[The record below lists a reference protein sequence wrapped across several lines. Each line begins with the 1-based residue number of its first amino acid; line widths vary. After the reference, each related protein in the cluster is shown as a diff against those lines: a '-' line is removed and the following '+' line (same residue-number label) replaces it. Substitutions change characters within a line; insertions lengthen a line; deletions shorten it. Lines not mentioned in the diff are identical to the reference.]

1 MARDLYRP
9 FDSTDDRK
17 DTPSSSTSKDSTPKD
32 YYRPWVEPPPI
43 EKPPEERLEIEPRN
57 EVLDDLT
64 RVAAGATGA
73 AAGAGLRYRSGMFG
87 PEAGSKYMT
96 SQPGMDMYRQSQF
109 ALGTPQ
115 GQVTEGARRNLQDLL
130 AKLEGANSVY
140 SQEGRA
146 LLESLERAI
155 ANLPEA
161 SVERNIALARLAEI
175 GGIKAPPTPPL
186 SSPIV
191 SGADDVI
198 NRIQSATTSS
208 GQPVSGLSRAMGQHE
223 FEMQAKALREAGART
238 VDDLLRLGV
247 VDRSLAQY
255 MVDTGML
262 LPTPEGR
269 VLVRPQVLM
278 GESGQPISAEDT
290 AARQA
295 AADAEARQAAARRQ
309 AEIVRAREVELAR
322 RNYQATGKT
331 VANLE
336 SIIPNLTEKYAAHMG
351 ATSPAALKLE
361 PNVRMAQEA
370 LLDAQNRM
378 PSKAGY
384 AMHGMRRALPL
395 AGGAISG
402 AMAGESGV
410 DAYQRS
416 QKGDPIGSAI
426 AGATSAL
433 SAASLYP
440 PATIPAGL
448 GAIGME
454 GVMYLYDKF
463 GPKVLPILEEKGLLP
478 KSFNPANYS
487 VMDQK

>member
-1 MARDLYRP
+1 MAKEEFDPYAPYRP
-9 FDSTDDRK
+9 STGAPSVSVKQNNEPFDPYAK
-17 DTPSSSTSKDSTPKD
+17 
-32 YYRPWVEPPPI
+32 YEPPPPT
-43 EKPPEERLEIEPRN
+43 EKPPEEKLEIEPRN

-96 SQPGMDMYRQSQF
+96 SQPGMDMYTQSQF

-130 AKLEGANSVY
+130 AKLEGANTVY
-140 SQEGRA
+140 SQEGRV

-175 GGIKAPPTPPL
+175 GGIKAPPVAPL
-186 SSPIV
+186 SASSV
-191 SGADDVI
+191 SGADDVV
-198 NRIQSATTSS
+198 NRIQSATTSA

-238 VDDLLRLGV
+238 VDDLLRLGI

-255 MVDTGML
+255 IVDTGML
-262 LPTPEGR
+262 LPTQEGR

-278 GESGQPISAEDT
+278 GESGQPISAEDA

-295 AADAEARQAAARRQ
+295 AADAEARRAAAIRQ
-309 AEIVRAREVELAR
+309 AEILRAQQVEMAR

-336 SIIPNLTEKYAAHMG
+336 STIPNLTEKYAAHMG
-351 ATSPAALKLE
+351 ATSPAALKLA
-361 PNVRMAQEA
+361 PNVRMAEEA

-384 AMHGMRRALPL
+384 AMHGLRRGLPL
-395 AGGAISG
+395 AAGALSG
-402 AMAGESGV
+402 AMAGESAV

-416 QKGDPIGSAI
+416 QRGDPIGATI

-433 SAASLYP
+433 SAASMFP
-440 PATIPAGL
+440 PAMIPAGL

>member
-1 MARDLYRP
+1 
-9 FDSTDDRK
+9 
-17 DTPSSSTSKDSTPKD
+17 
-32 YYRPWVEPPPI
+32 
-43 EKPPEERLEIEPRN
+43 
-57 EVLDDLT
+57 
-64 RVAAGATGA
+64 
-73 AAGAGLRYRSGMFG
+73 
-87 PEAGSKYMT
+87 
-96 SQPGMDMYRQSQF
+96 
-109 ALGTPQ
+109 
-115 GQVTEGARRNLQDLL
+115 
-130 AKLEGANSVY
+130 
-140 SQEGRA
+140 
-146 LLESLERAI
+146 
-155 ANLPEA
+155 
-161 SVERNIALARLAEI
+161 
-175 GGIKAPPTPPL
+175 
-186 SSPIV
+186 
-191 SGADDVI
+191 
-198 NRIQSATTSS
+198 
-208 GQPVSGLSRAMGQHE
+208 MGQHE
-223 FEMQAKALREAGART
+223 YEMQAKALREAGVRT

-262 LPTPEGR
+262 LPTQEGR

-309 AEIVRAREVELAR
+309 ADILRAQEVELAR
-322 RNYQATGKT
+322 KNYQATGKM
-331 VANLE
+331 VSNLE
-336 SIIPNLTEKYAAHMG
+336 STIPNLTERYAAHMA

-440 PATIPAGL
+440 PAMIPAGL

-463 GPKVLPILEEKGLLP
+463 GPKVLPILEQKGLIP

-487 VMDQK
+487 VMDK